1 MEQLSTA
8 WVRYLKQ
15 VTLHALL
22 PPLVKEFALLV
33 EEIPATTLFE
43 LAQRFQEGKSG
54 GGTTIPGD
62 FARLVMDAV
71 AEAAAG
77 WEGVVAEDGKEAAFE
92 RGRVRPLLE
101 SDVGMIAQLI
111 SFVADLF
118 LEAKEEEERLEG
130 EEKN

>member
-1 MEQLSTA
+1 MAFVLREAERRRLELRSRGQ
-8 WVRYLKQ
+8 
-15 VTLHALL
+15 
-22 PPLVKEFALLV
+22 EFALLLG
-33 EEIPATTLFE
+33 EIPATTLFE

>member
-1 MEQLSTA
+1 MAFVLREAERRRLELRSRGQ
-8 WVRYLKQ
+8 
-15 VTLHALL
+15 
-22 PPLVKEFALLV
+22 EFALLV

-54 GGTTIPGD
+54 GGATIPGD
-62 FARLVMDAV
+62 FARLVVDAV

-77 WEGVVAEDGKEAAFE
+77 WEGVVGEDGKEAAFE
-92 RGRVRPLLE
+92 RGRVRSLLE